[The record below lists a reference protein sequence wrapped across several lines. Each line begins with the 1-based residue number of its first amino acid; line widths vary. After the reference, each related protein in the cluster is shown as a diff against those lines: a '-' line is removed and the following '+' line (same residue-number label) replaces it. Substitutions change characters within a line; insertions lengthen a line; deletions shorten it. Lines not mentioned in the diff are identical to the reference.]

1 MKQFAVV
8 DDMKPAEQL
17 ERSDYS
23 HQVGVIVLDLK
34 LYPIRF
40 VYCVDSV
47 QEVFQPHTHLL
58 DDVLD
63 VLAQPVEYWA

>member
-1 MKQFAVV
+1 MEQFAVV

-47 QEVFQPHTHLL
+47 QEVF
-58 DDVLD
+58 
-63 VLAQPVEYWA
+63 